1 MIKIARR
8 TEFYRIVKERK
19 YFPSVMLLTNDR
31 NYIFVYTTFEYET
44 YKYLN
49 KEIKNNNK
57 KKRIGRDAWRCVS
70 YEFEIRLYPRR
81 HSAVR
86 LG

>member
-49 KEIKNNNK
+49 KETLL
-57 KKRIGRDAWRCVS
+57 W
-70 YEFEIRLYPRR
+70 
-81 HSAVR
+81 
-86 LG
+86 